1 MNEEKLPQSYKKFES
16 AVGGLRDNIKNAE
29 VLGSGSESNVYK
41 LRLGDGLYA
50 VKLARL
56 YLHQ

>member
-1 MNEEKLPQSYKKFES
+1 MNEDKLPQSYNMFKT
-16 AVGGLRDNIKNAE
+16 AVNDLKAEIKCAE

-41 LRLGDGLYA
+41 LRLDGEFYA
-50 VKLARL
+50 AKFARL

>member
-1 MNEEKLPQSYKKFES
+1 MNEEKLPQSYKKFKL
-16 AVGGLRDNIKNAE
+16 AVNSLRADIKNVE

-41 LRLGDGLYA
+41 LQLDDGLYA
-50 VKLARL
+50 AKFARS